1 MAFATISDV
10 KEFEPNIDDY
20 GIQTFTDQLSKAQAD
35 VERYL
40 RVHWWPSQQI
50 GRFDISII
58 GTNAEMD
65 AGKLTESQL
74 TRATVYCALG
84 YYIFPL
90 LSKFE
95 PDLDVFQMKMDYYK
109 KMYAEEIQMVIS
121 DGVEYDIDSSGD
133 ITDAEKTPQY
143 FLRLQR

>member
-10 KEFEPNIDDY
+10 KEYEPNIDDY
-20 GIQTFTDQLSKAQAD
+20 GIQTFTEQLSKAQAD

-50 GRFDISII
+50 GRFDITII
-58 GTNAEMD
+58 GVNAEMD
-65 AGKLTESQL
+65 ANKLTESQL

>member
-10 KEFEPNIDDY
+10 KEFEPNIDEY
-20 GIQTFTDQLSKAQAD
+20 GIQTFTEQLSKAQAD

-40 RVHWWPSQQI
+40 RVHWWPSQQV

-58 GTNAEMD
+58 GTNAEMN
-65 AGKLTESQL
+65 AELLTESQL

>member
-20 GIQTFTDQLSKAQAD
+20 GIQTFTEQLSKAQAD

-40 RVHWWPSQQI
+40 RVHWWPSQQV